1 MYNKRYAGGRGVG
14 GNTDQSRR
22 VEFWFDLSLRL
33 TVRHVRK
40 NGFSSNH
47 IADNLFMTSGIGVQM
62 FLNKTNLENL
72 GSLGPQASVSI
83 GKWLSPYSGLR
94 LVGTGGFFT
103 NYVVPGS
110 VKAGKL
116 RHASV
121 SGGLDYLWNIT
132 STMSGYNSDR
142 IFDLIGSVG
151 VNLAYTSKSDHK
163 FQLGI
168 NAGIQGLW
176 HVNDFLGLYI
186 EPQIRLYGD
195 KFIEGNLGF
204 MQKDVMVGVNA
215 GFHYRFVPYSKAAN
229 RSVFGQDDKRYFI
242 LIYSSIASTVNG
254 KFFLFNFST
263 IPSADFN
270 LDLIVSIGFLSY

>member
-1 MYNKRYAGGRGVG
+1 MDKTAKYAPGIGVGVQGSFRINCSVDLFIEPRLNVYNKRYAGGRGVG
-14 GNTDQSRR
+14 GNTDQLG
-22 VEFWFDLSLRL
+22 ELNFGL
-33 TVRHVRK
+33 TYHTIDRAARPK

-132 STMSGYNSDR
+132 STMSGYN
-142 IFDLIGSVG
+142 
-151 VNLAYTSKSDHK
+151 
-163 FQLGI
+163 
-168 NAGIQGLW
+168 
-176 HVNDFLGLYI
+176 
-186 EPQIRLYGD
+186 P
-195 KFIEGNLGF
+195 
-204 MQKDVMVGVNA
+204 
-215 GFHYRFVPYSKAAN
+215 
-229 RSVFGQDDKRYFI
+229 
-242 LIYSSIASTVNG
+242 
-254 KFFLFNFST
+254 
-263 IPSADFN
+263 
-270 LDLIVSIGFLSY
+270 IVSLI